1 MDKEFHD
8 IVTNGLMDVIKKGN
22 DLIEEQAFEGYPPN
36 PFQSGLLIIKA
47 YLLGMEMP
55 EEEDWSD
62 DSKY

>member
-1 MDKEFHD
+1 
-8 IVTNGLMDVIKKGN
+8 MDVNKKGN

-62 DSKY
+62 DTNY